1 MLEQAINNVL
11 EESKLASYK
20 ITGKGS
26 RTTIVL
32 RFDAD
37 MADASVS
44 PIHQSIPQGC
54 YRRKSPGQKRRDGK
68 RLQQKI
74 NLSRQRI
81 GNQNCSLSIFSE
93 IATKI
98 QAHGDD
104 SALHSQ
110 SDLDPATSTRRQAE
124 QSERQKESSPNNS
137 IKLCQRTHVEKDQLV
152 RNERQPFDS
161 TPSNGAMTA
170 REESILTMHRSN
182 QNTGLCNSQVDHD
195 DTPRSVSQYI
205 NKPERRKRT
214 SEHADSSRFE
224 QKHSQETGL
233 TASDT
238 LSTDSS
244 EDDTTTPILIRH
256 SKHINTTPLMKKAN
270 PKIFSEESRSVVIKC
285 NQRYSS

>member
-1 MLEQAINNVL
+1 M
-11 EESKLASYK
+11 
-20 ITGKGS
+20 
-26 RTTIVL
+26 
-32 RFDAD
+32 
-37 MADASVS
+37 S

-152 RNERQPFDS
+152 RNERQPFDL
-161 TPSNGAMTA
+161 A
-170 REESILTMHRSN
+170 
-182 QNTGLCNSQVDHD
+182 SQ
-195 DTPRSVSQYI
+195 
-205 NKPERRKRT
+205 
-214 SEHADSSRFE
+214 
-224 QKHSQETGL
+224 
-233 TASDT
+233 
-238 LSTDSS
+238 
-244 EDDTTTPILIRH
+244 
-256 SKHINTTPLMKKAN
+256 
-270 PKIFSEESRSVVIKC
+270 KIAI
-285 NQRYSS
+285 